1 MKIAL
6 LSTYPPTQC
15 GLATFTLSLGEALGR
30 LPGTSVS
37 VVRAVERRPHDSP
50 RIVVENLVAGDALS
64 QRRAADALSSADV
77 AVVQHEYGI
86 YGGADGREV
95 LTVLRQVRVP
105 VIVVLHTVPRTP
117 SVGQRQ
123 VLEHL
128 CRRADAVV
136 VMSRA
141 ARDRLVA
148 TYVLNARKVH
158 VIPHGVAVEITRTR
172 VPPVPGRIL
181 TWGLIGP
188 GKGIEWGIR
197 ALASLRDIAPQP
209 AYLVAGQTHPKVLES
224 HGEAYRDSL
233 TRLAADLRVD
243 HLVTFDAS
251 YRATSA
257 LPDLI
262 ASASAVL
269 LPYDSDQQVTSGV
282 LIEAVAAGRPVVAT
296 SFPHATE
303 LLATGAG
310 VTVPHRDP
318 DAIADALR
326 SILTRGDVA
335 ASMSAAASSE
345 AARLTWPVVAQA
357 FRSLAERLLI
367 AAPSPGDER
376 LASG

>member
-15 GLATFTLSLGEALGR
+15 GLATFTQALGSALSQ

-37 VVRAVERRPHDSP
+37 VVRAVDRPPHDSP
-50 RIVVENLVAGDALS
+50 PVVVENLVAGDALS

-95 LTVLRQVRVP
+95 LTVLRQVKVP
-105 VIVVLHTVPRTP
+105 LIVVLHTVLRSP

-141 ARDRLVA
+141 ARERLTA
-148 TYVLNARKVH
+148 TYALNARKVH
-158 VIPHGVAVEITRTR
+158 VIPHGVAVEVTRAGVR
-172 VPPVPGRIL
+172 PVPGRIL

-197 ALASLRDIAPQP
+197 ALASLQDIAPQP
-209 AYLVAGQTHPKVLES
+209 EYLVAGQTHPKVLES

-233 TRLAADLRVD
+233 RQLAEDLHVD
-243 HLVTFDAS
+243 HLLRFDAS
-251 YRATSA
+251 YRPTSA

-269 LPYDSDQQVTSGV
+269 LPYESDEQVTSGV

-303 LLATGAG
+303 LLAAGAG
-310 VTVPHRDP
+310 ATVPHRDP
-318 DAIADALR
+318 AAMADALR
-326 SILTRGDVA
+326 AILTRPDVA
-335 ASMSAAASSE
+335 ASMAAAARSAS
-345 AARLTWPVVAQA
+345 ARLSWPVVAQSY
-357 FRSLAERLLI
+357 RSLAERLSV
-367 AAPSPGDER
+367 AFPSPGDER

>member
-15 GLATFTLSLGEALGR
+15 GLATFTLALGSALSQ

-37 VVRAVERRPHDSP
+37 VVRAVDRPPHDSP
-50 RIVVENLVAGDALS
+50 PVVVENLVAGDALS

-105 VIVVLHTVPRTP
+105 LIVVLHTVLRTP

-141 ARDRLVA
+141 ARERLTA
-148 TYVLNARKVH
+148 TYALNARKVH
-158 VIPHGVAVEITRTR
+158 VIPHGVAVEVTRADVR
-172 VPPVPGRIL
+172 PVPGRIL

-197 ALASLRDIAPQP
+197 ALASLQDIAPQP
-209 AYLVAGQTHPKVLES
+209 QYLVAGQTHPKVLES

-233 TRLAADLRVD
+233 RRLADDLHVD
-243 HLVTFDAS
+243 HLLTFDAS
-251 YRATSA
+251 YRPTSA

-269 LPYDSDQQVTSGV
+269 LPYESDEQVTSGV

-303 LLATGAG
+303 LLAAGAG
-310 VTVPHRDP
+310 VTVPQRDP
-318 DAIADALR
+318 AAMADALR
-326 SILTRGDVA
+326 AILTRPDVA
-335 ASMSAAASSE
+335 ASMAAA
-345 AARLTWPVVAQA
+345 ARSASAGLTWPVVARGY
-357 FRSLAERLLI
+357 RSLAERLSV
-367 AAPSPGDER
+367 AFPSPGDER

>member
-15 GLATFTLSLGEALGR
+15 GLATFTLALGEALGR

-37 VVRAVERRPHDSP
+37 VVRASEQPQKDSP
-50 RIVVENLVAGDALS
+50 PEVVESLVAGDALS
-64 QRRAADALSSADV
+64 QRRAAEALSGADV

-105 VIVVLHTVPRTP
+105 VIVVLHTVLRSP

-136 VMSRA
+136 VMSHA
-141 ARDRLVA
+141 ARDRLVM
-148 TYVLNARKVH
+148 TYALNARKVH
-158 VIPHGVAVEITRTR
+158 VIPHGVAVEVTRAR
-172 VPPVPGRIL
+172 VRPVPGRIL

-188 GKGIEWGIR
+188 GKGIEWGIQ
-197 ALASLRDIAPQP
+197 ALASLRDIHPRP
-209 AYLVAGQTHPKVLES
+209 EYLVAGQTHPKVLES
-224 HGEAYRDSL
+224 DGEAYRDSL
-233 TRLAADLRVD
+233 MRLAADLRVD
-243 HLVTFDAS
+243 HLLTFDAS
-251 YRATSA
+251 YRPTSA

-269 LPYDSDQQVTSGV
+269 LPYDSDEQVTSGV

-296 SFPHATE
+296 RFPHAVE
-303 LLATGAG
+303 LLGDGAG
-310 VTVPHRDP
+310 VTVPQKDP
-318 DAIADALR
+318 DAMADALR
-326 SILTRGDVA
+326 PILTEYDVA
-335 ASMSAAASSE
+335 ASMSAAARSK
-345 AARLTWPVVAQA
+345 AARLTWPVVATS
-357 FRSLAERLLI
+357 FRSLAERLLV
-367 AAPSPGDER
+367 AAPTPGDER
-376 LASG
+376 LKLG